1 MAKILI
7 QGGIVLTLSNNSPH
21 WQHDDVLVDGD
32 RIVAI
37 GNEIED
43 EEALR
48 IDATGCVVMPGL
60 VNAHLHC
67 WQTPL
72 RGIAADW
79 TLQDYLVRIL
89 GEIGPR
95 FSPEDIYWS
104 TLAAAL
110 DQIDAGVTT
119 VVDWS
124 HNAPTPAHADAA
136 LAALRDAGI
145 RAVFL
150 RGAFTSAL
158 DDATAANGGWTDIDI
173 PSGANGLLRLGMSI
187 LGPAYSLLDT
197 VRSELRRGAERNE
210 VVSMHFSG
218 PPASDAFRRLAG
230 EGLITPKVNIVHGN
244 GIDEE
249 ELRALIDSGATFTVT
264 PEIEMQMGFSA
275 VITGRL
281 LAAGVRPSLG
291 VDSET
296 ASSSEMLQVV
306 RFAMQLQRYMDHQSA
321 RQDTGAPMAAV
332 SVRARDALRWA
343 TVEGTHAA
351 GLGAEVGT
359 LAPGKFA
366 DIILV
371 RVREVY
377 SGLDPAQFVVS
388 RATTS
393 DIDTVMISGQLRKI
407 AGKRL
412 GAASIKVEDRLSE
425 ISRRVLLTETITS

>member
-1 MAKILI
+1 MAKTLFRN
-7 QGGIVLTLSNNSPH
+7 GIVLTLSNSSPR
-21 WQHDDVLVDGD
+21 WQQGDVLVDGD

-37 GNEIED
+37 GNEIEAED
-43 EEALR
+43 VSY

-72 RGIAADW
+72 RGIAVNW
-79 TLQDYLVRIL
+79 TLQDYLAKIL
-89 GEIGPR
+89 GEIAPR

-110 DQIDAGVTT
+110 DQIDAGVTS

-124 HNAPTPAHADAA
+124 HNAPTPAHAEAA

-150 RGAFTSAL
+150 RGAFMPAR
-158 DDATAANGGWTDIDI
+158 DAAATNSDWTDIDI

-187 LGPAYSLLDT
+187 LGPAYSPLDT
-197 VRSELRRGAERNE
+197 VRSELRRAMERDE
-210 VVSMHFSG
+210 VISMHFSG
-218 PPASDAFRRLAG
+218 PLVSDAFRRLAR
-230 EGLITPKVNIVHGN
+230 EGLITSKVNIVHGN
-244 GIDEE
+244 GIDED
-249 ELRALIDSGATFTVT
+249 ELRALVDSGATFTVT

-275 VITGRL
+275 GITGRL

-296 ASSSEMLQVV
+296 ASSSEMFQVV

-321 RQDTGAPMAAV
+321 WQGAGAPMAAV
-332 SVRARDALRWA
+332 SVSARDALQWA
-343 TVEGTHAA
+343 TVEGAHAV
-351 GLGAEVGT
+351 GLDEQVGT
-359 LAPGKFA
+359 LAPGKSA

-371 RVREVY
+371 RVPEVPV
-377 SGLDPAQFVVS
+377 SFDPAEFVVS
-388 RATTS
+388 RATAS
-393 DIDTVMISGQLRKI
+393 DVDTVMIGGQLRKI
-407 AGKRL
+407 AGERL
-412 GAASIKVEDRLSE
+412 GATSIKVGSRLSE
-425 ISRRVLLTETITS
+425 ISRRVLLSGNFTD

>member
-1 MAKILI
+1 MAKTLI
-7 QGGIVLTLSNNSPH
+7 QNGTVLTLLNCSPC
-21 WQHDDVLVDGD
+21 WQQGDVLVDGD

-37 GNEIED
+37 GNEIEAED
-43 EEALR
+43 VSR

-72 RGIAADW
+72 RGIAVNW
-79 TLQDYLVRIL
+79 TLQDYLAKIL

-124 HNAPTPAHADAA
+124 HNAPTPAHAEAA

-150 RGAFTSAL
+150 RGAFMSAL
-158 DDATAANGGWTDIDI
+158 DAAATNSDWTDIDI

-187 LGPAYSLLDT
+187 LGPAYSPLDT
-197 VRSELRRGAERNE
+197 VRSELRRAMERDE
-210 VVSMHFSG
+210 VISMHFSG
-218 PPASDAFRRLAG
+218 PLVSDAFRRLAR
-230 EGLITPKVNIVHGN
+230 EGLITSKVNIVHGN
-244 GIDEE
+244 GIDED
-249 ELRALIDSGATFTVT
+249 ELRALVDSGATFTVT

-275 VITGRL
+275 GITGPL

-296 ASSSEMLQVV
+296 ASSSEMFQVI

-321 RQDTGAPMAAV
+321 WQGAGAPMAAV
-332 SVRARDALRWA
+332 SVSARDALQWA
-343 TVEGTHAA
+343 TVEGAHAV
-351 GLGAEVGT
+351 GLDEQVGT

-371 RVREVY
+371 RVPEVLV
-377 SGLDPAQFVVS
+377 SFDPAEFVIS
-388 RATTS
+388 RATAS
-393 DIDTVMISGQLRKI
+393 DVDTVMIGGQLRKI
-407 AGKRL
+407 AGERL
-412 GAASIKVEDRLSE
+412 GATSIKVGSRLSE
-425 ISRRVLLTETITS
+425 ISRRVLLTETVTS

>member
-7 QGGIVLTLSNNSPH
+7 QGGIVLTLSNDFPH
-21 WQHDDVLVDGD
+21 WQQGDVLVDGD

-37 GNEIED
+37 GNAIEAED
-43 EEALR
+43 VSR
-48 IDATGCVVMPGL
+48 IEGAGCVVMPGL

-72 RGIAADW
+72 RGIAVNW
-79 TLQDYLVRIL
+79 TLQDYLAKLL
-89 GEIGPR
+89 GEIAPR

-124 HNAPTPAHADAA
+124 HNAPTPAHAQAA

-150 RGAFTSAL
+150 RGAFLSAA
-158 DDATAANGGWTDIDI
+158 ATKGDWTDIDI
-173 PSGANGLLRLGMSI
+173 PSDANGLLRLGMSI
-187 LGPAYSLLDT
+187 LGPAYSPLDT
-197 VRSELRRGAERNE
+197 VRSELRRSMERDE
-210 VVSMHFSG
+210 IVSMHFAG
-218 PPASDAFRRLAG
+218 PLASDAFRRLAC
-230 EGLITPKVNIVHGN
+230 EGVITPKVNIVHGN
-244 GIDEE
+244 GIDED

-264 PEIEMQMGFSA
+264 PEIEMQMGFGA
-275 VITGRL
+275 GIMGRL

-296 ASSSEMLQVV
+296 ASSSEMFQVA
-306 RFAMQLQRYMDHQSA
+306 RFAMQLQRYMDHQSSW
-321 RQDTGAPMAAV
+321 QGTGAPLAAV
-332 SVRARDALRWA
+332 SVCARDALQWA
-343 TVEGTHAA
+343 TVEGARAA
-351 GLGAEVGT
+351 GLDEQVGL
-359 LAPGKFA
+359 LAPGKLA

-371 RVREVY
+371 RVPEVIP
-377 SGLDPAQFVVS
+377 GFDPAKFVIS
-388 RATTS
+388 RATAS
-393 DIDTVMISGQLRKI
+393 DVDTVMIGGQLRKV

-412 GAASIKVEDRLSE
+412 GAASIEVRSRLSE
-425 ISRRVLLTETITS
+425 ISRRVLSETFTS